1 MWENTILHAL
11 LEKYKPEICFR
22 GILKYLS
29 NMFLFIS
36 FIKATCLLV
45 IYSKNSC
52 SSVQI
57 YEVCPSKLFYTKDKS
72 QQSKY
77 PAMLQKVI
85 ITIFISR
92 LERL

>member
-1 MWENTILHAL
+1 MWENTNLHAL

-29 NMFLFIS
+29 NRFLFIS

-52 SSVQI
+52 LSVQI
-57 YEVCPSKLFYTKDKS
+57 YEEVCSSKLFYTKDKS

-77 PAMLQKVI
+77 PAMLHKVLI
-85 ITIFISR
+85 KMFIS
-92 LERL
+92 